1 MRVVVTGASGWV
13 GGTLVR
19 HLAAQPSL
27 QVVAPVRQAGSTLPQ
42 DVEVVQVGDFSSR
55 TDWRTALNG
64 ADVLVHLAAR
74 AHVMHDKL
82 ADPLAEYRRVN
93 VQGTAHL
100 ARQAAQAGV
109 KRFVF
114 ISSVKVNGEAALP
127 GQPFT
132 PADTPAPQDAYG
144 LSKHEAE
151 QVLWQVAR
159 DTGMEVVI
167 IRPPLVYG
175 PGVKGNFALMVQ
187 WVRQGVPLPL
197 GAVYN
202 RRSLVAL
209 DNLVD
214 FMALC
219 ARPERS
225 PQAANQTFL
234 VSDGDDVSTTELLR
248 RVAQAYE
255 VPPRLLTVPAGLMR
269 SAARL
274 LGKAAVADRLLGS
287 LQVDASKARE
297 LLGWTPPVTMQAQLR
312 KMALHDAQ
320 QPVMHR

>member
-1 MRVVVTGASGWV
+1 MTVLVTGAQGFV
-13 GGTLVR
+13 GSALCHRLQQHGLNVR
-19 HLAAQPSL
+19 GAVRTGPS
-27 QVVAPVRQAGSTLPQ
+27 QTIAGIEAI
-42 DVEVVQVGDFSSR
+42 EVGSLSAH
-55 TDWRTALNG
+55 TDW
-64 ADVLVHLAAR
+64 ADGLQGVNQVIHLAAR
-74 AHVMHDKL
+74 VHVMQDTTTN
-82 ADPLAEYRRVN
+82 PLQAYREVN
-93 VQGTAHL
+93 VDGMANL
-100 ARQAAQAGV
+100 ARQAAAAGV
-109 KRFVF
+109 QRFVF
-114 ISSVKVNGEAALP
+114 VSSIKVNGEFTWAN
-127 GQPFT
+127 QPFT
-132 PADTPAPQDAYG
+132 VDDAPAPLDAYG
-144 LSKHEAE
+144 LSKWEAE
-151 QVLWQVAR
+151 QVLRQIAAE
-159 DTGMEVVI
+159 TGMEVVI

-175 PGVKGNFALMVQ
+175 PGVKGNFASMVQ

-197 GAVYN
+197 GAVHN

-214 FMALC
+214 FITLC
-219 ARPERS
+219 GSPERS

-255 VPPRLLTVPAGLMR
+255 VPPRLLSVPAGLMR